1 MVVGNMSSTATV
13 TATEAQ
19 ELHPYDKYQW
29 RKNSSGKWQ
38 RDVDEAERFYS
49 SMCRKRE
56 DPETAA
62 FPVTGTATFSIDPNG
77 TIDAKKALSAVEES
91 LRKAWKGV
99 RRQCPAIASWIAYDP
114 STESWKRF
122 CSSFEDALDP
132 STAEAQW
139 QSDTFRTVETE
150 LSEEEWFNT
159 DPPVYKLP
167 TIFFLKPQ
175 SVDSSGRSC
184 EATVCFRSPHD
195 VIDGHG
201 VLQIL
206 DLLFTLAAD
215 IYNGAATE
223 AVSADEAGQLSAP
236 LRVACDLA
244 PTPSDSQ
251 MRHFKET
258 FVNNASVATGAPP
271 LGLPTNVT
279 PGVSS
284 GRKRVAT
291 ALSTTE
297 SKQLLAKCKEHGL
310 TVTHAVSAGV
320 VLALRDLQPEGSE
333 PKTLRWYMQGLLS
346 LRYLCQ
352 PPYQTPQHA
361 ASNTHMIATQGVGLD
376 VKVATKDQPNT
387 DESTD
392 EFLGMA
398 QKMKDYYTVARPPK
412 DLSNRND
419 LDVAAI
425 TWRAV
430 TPQPTAE
437 QPAKTTEEAYAPAS
451 VAVSSLGNISSMI
464 KAERS
469 PFTLTNVWVAG
480 EGQGSATPLMLG
492 GWGGRIEVSAIIDS
506 AFYTSGYM
514 KDFQRRILDATVRGL
529 GVSK

>member
-1 MVVGNMSSTATV
+1 MSSTATV

-29 RKNSSGKWQ
+29 RKNSSGHWQ

-56 DPETAA
+56 DPEAAA
-62 FPVTGTATFSIDPNG
+62 FPVTGTATFLIDANG
-77 TIDAKKALSAVEES
+77 TINTKKALSAVEES

-99 RRQCPAIASWIAYDP
+99 RRQCPAIASWIAYDS
-114 STESWKRF
+114 STESWKRY
-122 CSSFEDALDP
+122 CSSFEEALDP
-132 STAEAQW
+132 SAAEEQW
-139 QSDTFRTVETE
+139 HSDTFRTLETE

-167 TIFFLKPQ
+167 TVFFLRPKLL
-175 SVDSSGRSC
+175 DSSGDSSAHAR

-195 VIDGHG
+195 IVDGHG

-206 DLLFTLAAD
+206 DLLFMLAAD
-215 IYNGAATE
+215 LYNGTATE
-223 AVSADEAGQLSAP
+223 SAPAAEAGQLSVP

-279 PGVSS
+279 PGVSA

-291 ALSTTE
+291 ALSTSE
-297 SKQLLAKCKEHGL
+297 SEQLLAKCKEHGL

-320 VLALRDLQPEGSE
+320 VLALRDLQPEESE
-333 PKTLRWYMQGLLS
+333 PRTLRWYMQGLLS
-346 LRYLCQ
+346 LRYLSQ
-352 PPYQTPQHA
+352 PNYQGPQHA
-361 ASNTHMIATQGVGLD
+361 ASNVHMIATQGVGLD
-376 VKVATKDQPNT
+376 VKVGTKDETNT
-387 DESTD
+387 DDSTD
-392 EFLGMA
+392 EFLIMA
-398 QKMKDYYTVARPPK
+398 EKMKDYYTVARPPK

-425 TWRAV
+425 TWKAV

-464 KAERS
+464 KAERG
-469 PFTLTNVWVAG
+469 PFKLTNVWVAG

-492 GWGGRIEVSAIIDS
+492 GWGGRVEVSAIIDS
-506 AFYTSGYM
+506 AFYTADYM
-514 KDFQRRILDATVRGL
+514 KDFQRSILDATIRGL
-529 GVSK
+529 GVSE